1 MLVVM
6 SFRAAPALCPE
17 SDEDEGVTHI
27 LSVTASVQAQ

>member
-17 SDEDEGVTHI
+17 SDEGVTHI